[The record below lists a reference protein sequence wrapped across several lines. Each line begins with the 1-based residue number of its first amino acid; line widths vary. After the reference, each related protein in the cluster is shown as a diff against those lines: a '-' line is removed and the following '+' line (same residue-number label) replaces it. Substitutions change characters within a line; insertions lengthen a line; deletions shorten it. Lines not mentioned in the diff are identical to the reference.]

1 VSVVRVAFVWHMHQ
15 PSYRDPV
22 DGSFVLPWVRL
33 HALKDYLGMVE
44 LVEET
49 PDVHVTFNLVPSLV
63 DQIEAYVGG
72 SAREHL
78 QEVSLK
84 PAEELDEDE
93 RVFALRNL
101 FMVSPQLI
109 TPFAR
114 MKELL
119 EKRGP
124 RNDEASLR
132 AVAARFTAEE
142 MRDLQLLSKLAWFD
156 LNWREKDEVV
166 RGLAGKG
173 RGYSE
178 EDKSRLA
185 EREAALLAAVIPA
198 YRRAAERGQVE
209 LSASPYYHPILPLL
223 CDTDAH
229 REAHPQATVPRRY
242 RHPEDAAYQIRR
254 AMERHAQVFGA
265 PPAGMWP
272 SEGSVSEDAVREM
285 ARAGL
290 KWTASDEGV
299 LQRSVNEGLHRDSR
313 GTAYPLELI
322 YRPWLRRT
330 EAGEISLVFRDRA
343 LSDLIGFSYSAFDP
357 ERAATDLLER
367 LRRIG
372 ERWRSAN
379 IEGDPVV
386 AIILDGENAWEHFAD
401 GGRRFLRDVYRGLAS
416 DARLAALTVSEALE
430 GTARRELPRVF
441 AGSWIHADFSVW
453 IGHAD
458 DRRAWELLGDLRD
471 DLVKAEGRVPPEA
484 LGKAWELYRAA
495 CGSDWCWWY
504 GEDHSS
510 ENDLE
515 FDSLFRR
522 HLRVAYETI
531 GVPVP
536 PALDETIITAR
547 RLEVHQ
553 SRPTAEVQ
561 PVLDG
566 EMTAEEWLGAGVYRV
581 PLLGAMH
588 RGLEGVRSVRFGIG
602 GDRLYLLVE
611 ATVPVRDLLVPAEI
625 AFSFRGPKPSRYRVR
640 RRDGGVTVRREE
652 RGSGDW
658 SMTPTQAQAAAGEV
672 LEVAIPIAELAPDA
686 DATVQFRVLVL
697 QGGAEMERHPEA
709 GPIALGL
716 QEVRP

>member
-22 DGSFVLPWVRL
+22 DGSFVMPWVRL
-33 HALKDYLGMVE
+33 HALKDYLGMVG

-63 DQIEAYVGG
+63 DQIEAYAGG
-72 SAREHL
+72 GAREHL
-78 QEVSLK
+78 QEASLK
-84 PAEELDEDE
+84 PAEQLDEDE
-93 RVFALRNL
+93 RVFGLRNF
-101 FMVSPQLI
+101 FMASPQLVGR
-109 TPFAR
+109 FAR
-114 MKELL
+114 LKELL
-119 EKRGP
+119 DKRGP

-132 AVAARFTAEE
+132 SLAPRFTTEE
-142 MRDLQLLSKLAWFD
+142 MRDLQLLSTLAWFD
-156 LNWREKDEVV
+156 LTWQEKDETV
-166 RGLAGKG
+166 RGLVAKG
-173 RGYSE
+173 RDYSE
-178 EDKSRLA
+178 EDKARLA
-185 EREAALLAAVIPA
+185 EREKALLAAVIPA

-209 LSASPYYHPILPLL
+209 LSVSPYYHPILPLL

-242 RHPEDAAYQIRR
+242 RHPEDAADQIRR
-254 AMERHAQVFGA
+254 AIDRHAQVFGA

-330 EAGEISLVFRDRA
+330 EAGEIALVFRDRA
-343 LSDLIGFSYSAFDP
+343 LSDLIGFTYSGFDP

-372 ERWRSAN
+372 ERWQAAN

-416 DARLAALTVSEALE
+416 DRRLKAVTVSEALE

-471 DLVKAEGRVPPEA
+471 ALVKAEGRVGPEA
-484 LGKAWELYRAA
+484 LAKAWELFRAA
-495 CGSDWCWWY
+495 AGSDWCWWY

-515 FDSLFRR
+515 FDRLFRR

-531 GVPVP
+531 GAPIP

-553 SRPTAEVQ
+553 SRPTAEVC

-566 EMTAEEWLGAGVYRV
+566 EMNAEEWLGAGVYRV
-581 PLLGAMH
+581 PMLGAMH
-588 RGLEGVRSVRFGIG
+588 RGLEGVRGVHFGTG

-611 ATVPVRDLLVPAEI
+611 ATVPVRDLLVSSEI
-625 AFSFRGPKPSRYRVR
+625 AFSFRGPKASRYRVR
-640 RRDGGVTVRREE
+640 RKDGGATVRREE

-658 SMTPTQAQAAAGEV
+658 SMTATEAQAAAGEV
-672 LEVAIPIAELAPDA
+672 LEVAIPISELAPEA
-686 DATVQFRVLVL
+686 GATVQFRVLVL

-709 GPIALGL
+709 GPIELGL